1 MQSDSDH
8 NDDPDYIEEPTSP
21 KISQAKGG
29 CEKYR
34 KRQNQKNMK
43 STPKSTKGGKVQHQL
58 LHLLNY
64 LKQVLEVANV
74 GALQTFRVDKI
85 VYLNQK
91 GSSKPEGIVGIVV
104 LMKYN
109 RAFKPK
115 GIELL
120 LLHKLRMMM
129 K

>member
-1 MQSDSDH
+1 M
-8 NDDPDYIEEPTSP
+8 
-21 KISQAKGG
+21 
-29 CEKYR
+29 
-34 KRQNQKNMK
+34 
-43 STPKSTKGGKVQHQL
+43 QHQL
-58 LHLLNY
+58 LHLLID
-64 LKQVLEVANV
+64 LKQVLKVANV